1 MKRGDLVTIA
11 QKGDY
16 ESKPRPAVVIQSDVF
31 DALDSVTVCLVTG
44 EEAAAPIIRPVL
56 DPDETNKLRTRSW
69 VQIDKI
75 ATIRR
80 GRVGS
85 VFGEVSDTDM
95 RRITASLA
103 VFLGIA

>member
-1 MKRGDLVTIA
+1 VRRGDLVTVA

-16 ESKPRPAVVIQSDVF
+16 ESKPRPAVVIQSDFF
-31 DALDSVTVCLVTG
+31 DTLESVTVCLVTG
-44 EEAAAPIIRPVL
+44 EEAVASIIRPVL
-56 DPDETNKLRTRSW
+56 EPDETNKLRERSW

-80 GRVGS
+80 GRVGKI
-85 VFGEVSDTDM
+85 FGRVSDADM
-95 RRITASLA
+95 KRINTSLA